1 MGKLDFTKM
10 HGCGNDYV
18 YIDCFKQD
26 VEAPELLARTL
37 SDRHKG
43 VGGDGVILICPSETA
58 AGCAETAY
66 AVWRNICSATDMPRA
81 RRQM

>member
-43 VGGDGVILICPSETA
+43 VGGDGDPHLSL
-58 AGCAETAY
+58 
-66 AVWRNICSATDMPRA
+66 
-81 RRQM
+81 